1 LSWFQSQSNTE
12 IHMSVPIKAFKPKLM
27 ATGSEFRQTNS
38 NLFMRWINELTTKIG
53 DGKML
58 VLKPEYRK

>member
-1 LSWFQSQSNTE
+1 
-12 IHMSVPIKAFKPKLM
+12 MSVPIKAFKPKLM
-27 ATGSEFRQTNS
+27 ATPSEFRSTNS
-38 NLFMRWINELTTKIG
+38 NLFMRWINELTTKNA